1 MREMRIGVR
10 HTYKNMEKD
19 ELLKSRIEDY
29 VRRCNDGYY
38 VVATKFLDAH
48 EQAIAGAFVRGAGT
62 AGTDVR
68 SMFYGGYDG
77 AERRL
82 LVCIPKSME
91 IIDEDAT
98 TELLQVL
105 HVDIPKGSRTL
116 THRDY
121 LGSVLGLGIDR
132 SVIGDI
138 LVREDGA
145 DLIVLPEI
153 ADFLLS
159 EYKQVG
165 HSDIKTKIV
174 SINELTVPEAHVQE
188 IKDTIPSARLDN
200 VLSAAFKLSRTKAAE
215 AIRSG
220 IVSVNHAEAT
230 KPDMK
235 MEEGDTLVLRGKG
248 KAVLVEVGGVS
259 KKGRI
264 WIRID
269 KYI

>member
-1 MREMRIGVR
+1 MRRAGE
-10 HTYKNMEKD
+10 
-19 ELLKSRIEDY
+19 
-29 VRRCNDGYY
+29 GYY

-48 EQAIAGAFVRGAGT
+48 EQAVAGAHVRGSGVAGSD
-62 AGTDVR
+62 ARCV
-68 SMFYGGYDG
+68 FYGGYDS

-82 LVCIPKSME
+82 LLCIPRDLNMS
-91 IIDEDAT
+91 DEDAC
-98 TELLQVL
+98 EDLLSVL
-105 HVDIPKGSRTL
+105 HIDIPKGSKTL

-121 LGSVLGLGIDR
+121 LGSVLGLGIER

-138 LVREDGA
+138 LVRDDGA
-145 DLIVLPEI
+145 DMIILPEI
-153 ADFLLS
+153 ADFLMS

-165 HSDIKTKIV
+165 HSEIKTKIV
-174 SINELTVPEAHVQE
+174 GINDLVVPEAHVQE

-200 VLSAAFKLSRTKAAE
+200 VIATAFKLSRTKAAE
-215 AIRSG
+215 AIRQG

-248 KAVLVEVGGVS
+248 KAVLAEIGGES

-269 KYI
+269 KYV

>member
-1 MREMRIGVR
+1 
-10 HTYKNMEKD
+10 MEKD
-19 ELLKSRIEDY
+19 ELLKSRIEDH
-29 VRRCNDGYY
+29 VRRCSDGYY
-38 VVATKFLDAH
+38 IVATKFLDAH
-48 EQAIAGAFVRGAGT
+48 EQAIAAAYTRSAGMSGMGVRCI
-62 AGTDVR
+62 
-68 SMFYGGYDG
+68 FYGGYEG

-82 LVCIPKSME
+82 LVSIPKSME
-91 IIDEDAT
+91 IADEDAT
-98 TELLQVL
+98 SDLLQVM
-105 HVDIPKGSRTL
+105 HVDVPKGSREL

-121 LGSVLGLGIDR
+121 LGSILGLGIER

-138 LVREDGA
+138 LVRENGA
-145 DLIVLPEI
+145 DIIILPEI
-153 ADFLLS
+153 ADFLLN

-165 HSDIKTKIV
+165 KSDIKTSMT
-174 SINELTVPEAHVQE
+174 SIGDLNVPEAHVQE

-200 VLSAAFKLSRTKAAE
+200 VIAVAFKLSRTKASE
-215 AIRSG
+215 AIKSG

-248 KAVLVEVGGVS
+248 KAVLAEIGGES

>member
-1 MREMRIGVR
+1 MD
-10 HTYKNMEKD
+10 KD
-19 ELLKSRIEDY
+19 ELLRSRIEDQA
-29 VRRCNDGYY
+29 RRCSDGYY
-38 VVATKFLDAH
+38 VVASRFLDAH
-48 EQAIAGAFVRGAGT
+48 EQAVAGAFVRGAGT
-62 AGTDVR
+62 SGTDVR
-68 SMFYGGYDG
+68 AVFYGGYDG

-82 LVCIPKSME
+82 LVCVPKSLEMT
-91 IIDEDAT
+91 DDDT
-98 TELLQVL
+98 TEDLLQVL
-105 HVDIPKGSRTL
+105 HIEIPRGSKTL

-121 LGSVLGLGIDR
+121 LGSVLGLGIER
-132 SVIGDI
+132 TLIGDI
-138 LVREDGA
+138 LVRDDGA
-145 DLIVLPEI
+145 DMIILPEI
-153 ADFLLS
+153 ADFLMS

-165 HSDIKTKIV
+165 HSDIKTKMVPI
-174 SINELTVPEAHVQE
+174 SELTVPEAHVQE
-188 IKDTIPSARLDN
+188 IKDTVPSARLDTIIA
-200 VLSAAFKLSRTKAAE
+200 SAFKLSRTKAAE

-248 KAVLVEVGGVS
+248 KAVLAEIGGES